1 MHGTVRG
8 VVMVMG
14 GASISGLSAV
24 DVVLQVRGKLFALPG
39 QLLRRI
45 SQGLARVPRKIA
57 GVTTH
62 VRNGN
67 RLTASPC
74 NSFSLGVCAIACC
87 GVATERELTHLANRK
102 HVALKLF
109 DGREG
114 LGKAG
119 VIRAVPVKD
128 RKQARDTAGGPADQ
142 LLAVLF

>member
-1 MHGTVRG
+1 MQGSVRG

-45 SQGLARVPRKIA
+45 GQCLARVPRKIA

-87 GVATERELTHLANRK
+87 GVATEREGAHLANRK
-102 HVALKLF
+102 RVVLELF
-109 DGREG
+109 DG
-114 LGKAG
+114 GKSFIEAL
-119 VIRAVPVKD
+119 VSRTVSVKD
-128 RKQARDTAGGPADQ
+128 RKQARDAPCGPAD
-142 LLAVLF
+142 

>member
-1 MHGTVRG
+1 M
-8 VVMVMG
+8 
-14 GASISGLSAV
+14 
-24 DVVLQVRGKLFALPG
+24 RGKLFALPG

-87 GVATERELTHLANRK
+87 GVATECQSSHLANRK
-102 HVALKLF
+102 RVVLELF
-109 DGREG
+109 DC
-114 LGKAG
+114 GKSFIEALVSG
-119 VIRAVPVKD
+119 TVLVKNWKKPCD
-128 RKQARDTAGGPADQ
+128 AACGPADQ
-142 LLAVLF
+142 LLAVFFRQGEVGGVGI